1 MAFFLAVANRK
12 GGVGKSTISVMLA
25 QAYAVWG
32 KKRVLVLDLDAQCN
46 ASLILQGGEG
56 WRDAMLQGRTIR
68 EYFDDLFDG
77 FPANPKDYLCH
88 EVGDVAGADGKPA
101 RISILTGSLML
112 EDIQNELVMR
122 QSRHT
127 SNPRVLQDQ
136 VRGRIDQLLRRFE
149 SNFDL
154 IILDCAPGLS
164 AASQA
169 AIRMAAKVLVPF
181 RPDYVSQFAVDR
193 IAQFI
198 EGRIGPGDFSRV
210 PREERRYVCVT
221 NYFRP
226 NGRDQIIV
234 DTIAFDHPML
244 DTRLPQSQ
252 ALADAFDYTGERVT
266 IAEKYGE
273 ASPVVRALYD
283 ELTAKVSA

>member
-32 KKRVLVLDLDAQCN
+32 KKRVLLLDLDAQCN

-77 FPANPKDYLCH
+77 FPADPKDYLCH
-88 EVGDVAGADGKPA
+88 EVGDVLGEDGKPA
-101 RISILTGSLML
+101 RISILSGSLML
-112 EDIQNELVMR
+112 EDIQNELVLR
-122 QSRHT
+122 QSRHA
-127 SNPRVLQDQ
+127 SSPKVLQDQ
-136 VRGRIDQLLRRFE
+136 VRLRIEQLLRRLQTK
-149 SNFDL
+149 FDL
-154 IILDCAPGLS
+154 VILDCAPGLS

-169 AIRMAAKVLVPF
+169 AIKMAGRVLVPF

-198 EGRIGPGDFSRV
+198 EGRLGPADFARL
-210 PREERRYVCVT
+210 PPEERRYVCVA
-221 NYFRP
+221 NYFRD
-226 NGRDQIIV
+226 NGRDNIIV
-234 DTIAFDHPML
+234 DTIGFDHPIL
-244 DTRLPQSQ
+244 ETRMPQSQ
-252 ALADAFDYTGERVT
+252 ALADAFDFLGERQT
-266 IAEKYGE
+266 MAEKYGD
-273 ASPVVRALYD
+273 AIGAVRSLYD
-283 ELTAKVSA
+283 EMSRKVYA